1 VRRGRP
7 SWRATGYPAAAAP
20 TVFSVRKMPPKGHD
34 LGLFPHF
41 RDGQDRD
48 EAAAESCAD
57 GMLALRRARTSEDYD
72 QAAGALDLGP

>member
-1 VRRGRP
+1 MESHRLSRRGRTHRLL
-7 SWRATGYPAAAAP
+7 RAKDAAEGP
-20 TVFSVRKMPPKGHD
+20 RSRTVST
-34 LGLFPHF
+34 F